1 MNRPCAHFFLA
12 FKKLNAKAGPLS
24 PSTKGLG
31 FKVKPN
37 QRSQAELM
45 GVFQAHRRRAQRIW
59 KHLHKAV
66 YHKRN
71 IQFSSCSHLHGGL
84 RNSYSQS
91 LHYQRLKFLLPF
103 QSDTCYSPVFAEQ
116 TSNWSFPS
124 AVTKVYAQ
132 LQSSLTQLCILHQKR
147 RYRLNNHN
155 AGWKLSLL
163 SWQHAKHAWFC
174 WGACNTAPVA
184 FCWVWV
190 KKQSGISIKYNGNRD
205 FVVMNKEV
213 IAAGQRA
220 KIHTSQW
227 M

>member
-1 MNRPCAHFFLA
+1 MNRPCAHHFFLA
-12 FKKLNAKAGPLS
+12 FKKLNAKTGPLS

-91 LHYQRLKFLLPF
+91 LHYQRLNFCSLPS
-103 QSDTCYSPVFAEQ
+103 QIL
-116 TSNWSFPS
+116 
-124 AVTKVYAQ
+124 VTA
-132 LQSSLTQLCILHQKR
+132 
-147 RYRLNNHN
+147 
-155 AGWKLSLL
+155 LSLL
-163 SWQHAKHAWFC
+163 SRLLTGAFPVQLPKCMPNSSLPWPSFASYTRNEGTGSIATMLDGSWVCQVDSMPSMHGFAEEHA
-174 WGACNTAPVA
+174 T
-184 FCWVWV
+184 
-190 KKQSGISIKYNGNRD
+190 
-205 FVVMNKEV
+205 
-213 IAAGQRA
+213 QRLSLSVERGW
-220 KIHTSQW
+220 KSRVESLSSTMEIEILW
-227 M
+227 